1 MKRIVAVLL
10 CFVLLLSLCGCNKGA
25 STVNL
30 MQGIEPKSTEEYII
44 DDSNVMYEGQMKFS
58 VELFKNSS
66 ASSEKGN
73 ILISPLSVYIA
84 LAIVANGADN
94 DTYNEMMNVL
104 GASNDSLNAYIKS
117 YVENLP
123 QNEKYKLML
132 ANSVWFRDDN
142 KRLKV
147 EPSFLQ
153 TNADYFGAG
162 IYKSP
167 FDNTTVDE
175 ANKWI
180 NENTD
185 GQIEK
190 IIDSISADTVMYILN
205 ALVFDAEWEELYEEN
220 DIKPYKF
227 SCYTNKTKSVD
238 MMFSDVNMFISD
250 HNTTGFIKYYKDGKY
265 SFVALL
271 PDKETDIYSYISS
284 LNSEKIDSIL
294 KSREDKKVYT
304 GIPMF
309 SYDYSINMNEALKL
323 MGMPTAF
330 NSNLAD
336 FSKMAT
342 SSVGNIHIGDVI
354 HKTYIEVSE
363 KGTKASSATGVAMT
377 DKMAISPRDETII
390 LDRPFVYMIIENENN
405 LPLFIGAVTDIGK

>member
-1 MKRIVAVLL
+1 MKKIVSILL
-10 CFVLLLSLCGCNKGA
+10 CIVLLLSLCGCNKGA
-25 STVNL
+25 TTVNL
-30 MQGIEPKSTEEYII
+30 MQGIEPNPSKEYII
-44 DDSNVMYEGQMKFS
+44 DDSSAMYEGQMKFS
-58 VELFKNSS
+58 VELFKKSS
-66 ASSEKGN
+66 AYREKGN
-73 ILISPLSVYIA
+73 VLVSPLSVYVA
-84 LAIVANGADN
+84 LAITANGAKDE
-94 DTYNEMMNVL
+94 THTEMMNVL
-104 GASNDSLNAYIKS
+104 GASSDSLNAYIKS

-132 ANSVWFRDDN
+132 ANSIWFRDDN

-167 FDNTTVDE
+167 FDDTTVDDI
-175 ANKWI
+175 NGWI
-180 NENTD
+180 KENTE

-190 IIDSISADTVMYILN
+190 IIDSISVDTVMYIFN
-205 ALVFDAEWEELYEEN
+205 SLVFDAQWDVLYEQN

-227 SCYTNKTKSVD
+227 SCYTGETKSVD
-238 MMFSDVNMFISD
+238 MMFSDVSGFISD
-250 HNTTGFIKYYKDGKY
+250 HDTTGFIKDYKDGKY

-284 LNSEKIDSIL
+284 ISDEKISSIL
-294 KSREDKKVYT
+294 KSREEKKVYT
-304 GIPMF
+304 GIPRF
-309 SYDYSINMNEALKL
+309 SYDYSISMNEVLKD

-336 FSKMAT
+336 FRDMAT
-342 SSVGNIHIGDVI
+342 SSVGNIYIGDVI
-354 HKTYIEVSE
+354 HKTHIEISE

-377 DKMAISPRDETII
+377 DKMAINPRDESVI
-390 LDRPFVYMIIENENN
+390 LDRPFVYMIIENEHQ